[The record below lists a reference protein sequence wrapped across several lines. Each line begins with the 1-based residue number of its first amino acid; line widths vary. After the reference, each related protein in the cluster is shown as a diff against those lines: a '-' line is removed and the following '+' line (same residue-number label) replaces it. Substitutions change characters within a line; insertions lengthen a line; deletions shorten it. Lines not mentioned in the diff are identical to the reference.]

1 MSESLIKAD
10 TALES
15 LRSSDFDTYSAYGE
29 VLDNSIQANASNI
42 WIYLVEKLDRNRTR
56 KSQVSQAVFVDD
68 GHGMSHK
75 DLHKCLKLG
84 HSSRYNDRGGIGR
97 FGVGMTLG
105 AIHEVRRIEVFSK
118 QTSGNW
124 QWTYIDLDEIA
135 GKDDASIPV
144 PINKKPEIPGELDIS
159 TLDSGTVLV
168 WNKYD
173 RAIDNYETILNE
185 TEFYIGRTF
194 RKFIQGRAK
203 DYQGKLTVKLND
215 KKVHAWDPLFHFQ
228 ENILFTDPVE
238 KSSLLPTR
246 YLSMPVS
253 DTSLDITSSTVEIN
267 VTNFSDVVRQKRGQ
281 GNSDFAKSRNIN
293 RNEGVS
299 ILRNDREVF
308 FGHIPHSKLY
318 PNSEA
323 VRMKT
328 RYIGIEISFR
338 AELDQE
344 FSVKNIKRGAVP
356 VRYMKDK
363 LEEEMR
369 PTIKQ
374 CLDELDMYWD
384 NLDAQEDRA
393 VDEAARVHLPST
405 ADVDTM
411 KKVADLKDKGKIDL
425 STSSAM
431 NDSDND
437 RIGKLLGENN
447 LESLQEALQIFGV
460 VVDKRQWPGN
470 VFFDIVHG
478 NGAKLLAYNTNSP
491 VYKTFNSA
499 MRSVRSSDE
508 DLARDTQVIF
518 DLIFVA
524 MALAEGSVEGTK
536 EMTWERSMRTF
547 RSKWSD
553 YLEDIF
559 RSYN

>member
-29 VLDNSIQANASNI
+29 VLDNSIQANAENI
-42 WIYLVEKLDRNRTR
+42 WIYLTEKEDRNRTR
-56 KSQVSQAVFVDD
+56 KSQISQAIFVDD
-68 GHGMSHK
+68 GHGMSHV

-118 QTSGNW
+118 QSTGSW

-135 GKDDASIPV
+135 GNDDASIPV
-144 PINKKPEIPGELDIS
+144 PINKKPEIPGEVDIS
-159 TLDSGTVLV
+159 SFESGTVLV

-173 RAIDNYETILNE
+173 RAIDNYETILKE
-185 TEFYIGRTF
+185 TDFYIGRTF
-194 RKFIQGRAK
+194 RKFIQGRAT
-203 DYQGKLTVKLND
+203 DYHGTLKVRLND
-215 KKVHAWDPLFHFQ
+215 KKVHAWDPLFHYQ
-228 ENILFTDPVE
+228 DDILYSDPTE
-238 KSSLLPTR
+238 KSELLPVR
-246 YLSMPVS
+246 KISMPVS
-253 DTSLDITSSTVEIN
+253 DSSLDITNSTVEIN
-267 VTNFSDVVRQKRGQ
+267 VSNFSNTVRQKRGQ
-281 GNSDFAKSRNIN
+281 GNSDFAKSRFIN

-308 FGHIPHSKLY
+308 FGHIPHSKFY
-318 PNSEA
+318 SNSEA

-338 AELDQE
+338 AELDHE

-356 VRYMKDK
+356 VRHMKDK
-363 LEEEMR
+363 LETEMR

-374 CLDELDMYWD
+374 KLEELDMYWD
-384 NLDAQEDRA
+384 NLDAEEDRA
-393 VDEAARVHLPST
+393 VEEAARVNLPST
-405 ADVDTM
+405 ADVNTM
-411 KKVADLKDKGKIDL
+411 KKVADLKDRGKIDL

-431 NDSDND
+431 NDPDND
-437 RIGKLLGENN
+437 KIGKLLGEN
-447 LESLQEALQIFGV
+447 LESLQEALSIFGV

-470 VFFDIVHG
+470 AFFDVIHG

-499 MRSVRSSDE
+499 MRGVRNSDE

-536 EMTWERSMRTF
+536 EMTWERSMRSF
-547 RSKWSD
+547 RAKWSD

-559 RSYN
+559 RSYNS